1 MAQSLEVDEERL
13 RALVPEFEDI
23 GAEAQR
29 VLDQLKAALERE
41 GEPWGKD
48 APGQAFAE
56 TYVPDRDKGIASLAK
71 TVASLREEGKV
82 VSDLLDSFDRQ
93 DREAARMIGDTVQQS
108 PSNRPNV
115 DPTMPTDQY
124 GQGWQTPVATNS
136 TPDATQSPTGSQ
148 PTTGNRS
155 APSSTVTPDTS
166 GSAQPTP
173 TSTAPS
179 TPSGQYGNG
188 MPGLNSPYGGGGGG
202 GGGAGPPIM
211 RDTSGPRP
219 ESATTTGDAAP
230 AATARPAVD
239 APAADRKQ
247 PNTPW
252 SKGTSGTGATSD
264 TPGPKAAAASAQS
277 ATPTNTTP
285 RVSAPSSMPPRISA
299 PHLPD
304 QNQQHVRP
312 APKAAGKAFGA
323 ESKSG
328 ARHPW
333 AADGAALGEN
343 ALLARKLADRHDL
356 ELVGFD
362 DPTVDGY
369 TIREVA
375 AALDDVLTQY
385 PYVDLRQIAIAEST
399 ESATRL
405 EWDWVAGATGPEPF
419 TRRIVLDT
427 VVARNPSVFAEYIR
441 TATHSGK
448 IARGSD
454 RRPVYSTMVRELG
467 HALDVAG
474 SFRARQA
481 AQDALIAEFTR
492 TRGTAP
498 REGVDTAS
506 SSEYEQWRAQLSGYG
521 FHNGRFDAGMA
532 VADAFTEVQ
541 INGSEA
547 ATPAKVLHRLL
558 VETARKSATP

>member
-23 GAEAQR
+23 GAAAQR

-48 APGQAFAE
+48 TPGQAFAE

-71 TVASLREEGKV
+71 TVASLREEGKI
-82 VSDLLDSFDRQ
+82 VSDLVDSFDRQ
-93 DREAARMIGDTVQQS
+93 DRESANLIGSTGDRSQ
-108 PSNRPNV
+108 PNRQNTDLTGPPN
-115 DPTMPTDQY
+115 QY
-124 GQGWQTPVATNS
+124 GQGWQTPVATNT
-136 TPDATQSPTGSQ
+136 TPDATRSPTESQ
-148 PTTGNRS
+148 PAPGDRSTPTSTT
-155 APSSTVTPDTS
+155 TPNTS
-166 GSAQPTP
+166 GSAQPT
-173 TSTAPS
+173 TGSTTAP
-179 TPSGQYGNG
+179 TPDGGRNGSG
-188 MPGLNSPYGGGGGG
+188 MRWPNSPFGSDVGSPN
-202 GGGAGPPIM
+202 AS
-211 RDTSGPRP
+211 DTSGSRP
-219 ESATTTGDAAP
+219 DSATATGDSAP
-230 AATARPAVD
+230 PSAVRPAVD
-239 APAADRKQ
+239 APTADRKQ

-252 SKGTSGTGATSD
+252 SRSASGTGSTPDTSAP
-264 TPGPKAAAASAQS
+264 TAAAPAQPSAPNN
-277 ATPTNTTP
+277 AAP
-285 RVSAPSSMPPRISA
+285 RVSAPSSTPPRMSA
-299 PHLPD
+299 PSLPE
-304 QNQQHVRP
+304 QHQQQHARP

-323 ESKSG
+323 DSKSG

-333 AADGAALGEN
+333 AADGEALGEN

-362 DPTVDGY
+362 DPTVDAY
-369 TIREVA
+369 TIREIA

-385 PYVDLRQIAIAEST
+385 PYVDLRQIAIAESA

-441 TATHSGK
+441 AATHSGK

-492 TRGTAP
+492 TRGTAS
-498 REGVDTAS
+498 RDHAATAS

-521 FHNGRFDAGMA
+521 FHNGRFDPGMA

-547 ATPAKVLHRLL
+547 AAPAKVLHRLL
-558 VETARKSATP
+558 VDAARKSATP

>member
-1 MAQSLEVDEERL
+1 MAHSLEVDEERL

-29 VLDQLKAALERE
+29 VLDQLKAALARE

-82 VSDLLDSFDRQ
+82 VSDLVDSFDRE
-93 DREAARMIGDTVQQS
+93 DREAARAIGDTEQQL
-108 PSNRPNV
+108 PSNNPSV
-115 DPTMPTDQY
+115 DSNMPIDQY
-124 GQGWQTPVATNS
+124 GQGWQKPVETNSTPVATR
-136 TPDATQSPTGSQ
+136 SPTES
-148 PTTGNRS
+148 PPATSDRS
-155 APSSTVTPDTS
+155 TPSSTATPDTS
-166 GSAQPTP
+166 VSAQPP
-173 TSTAPS
+173 PASTAGTAP
-179 TPSGQYGNG
+179 GGGYGNG
-188 MPGLNSPYGGGGGG
+188 LPDLNSPFGQ
-202 GGGAGPPIM
+202 GASLPDTPH
-211 RDTSGPRP
+211 TSGSRP
-219 ESATTTGDAAP
+219 ESATAADDSAP
-230 AATARPAVD
+230 PATAGPAVD
-239 APAADRKQ
+239 APAADRQQ

-252 SKGTSGTGATSD
+252 SKTASRTGSTSD
-264 TPGPKAAAASAQS
+264 TPAPKGAAAAPAQTP
-277 ATPTNTTP
+277 APTNTAP
-285 RVSAPSSMPPRISA
+285 QVSAPSSTPPRMSA
-299 PHLPD
+299 PHLPE
-304 QNQQHVRP
+304 QHQQQARP
-312 APKAAGKAFGA
+312 AAKAAGKAFGA
-323 ESKSG
+323 EGKSG

-333 AADGAALGEN
+333 AADGASLGEN
-343 ALLARKLADRHDL
+343 ALLARKLSDRHDL

-369 TIREVA
+369 TIREIA

-385 PYVDLRQIAIAEST
+385 PYVDLRQIVIAESA

-427 VVARNPSVFAEYIR
+427 VVARNPAVFAEYIR
-441 TATHSGK
+441 SATHSGK
-448 IARGSD
+448 LARGSD

-492 TRGTAP
+492 TRGTIL
-498 REGVDTAS
+498 RENVDTAS

-547 ATPAKVLHRLL
+547 AAPAKVLHHLL
-558 VETARKSATP
+558 IDTARKSATP